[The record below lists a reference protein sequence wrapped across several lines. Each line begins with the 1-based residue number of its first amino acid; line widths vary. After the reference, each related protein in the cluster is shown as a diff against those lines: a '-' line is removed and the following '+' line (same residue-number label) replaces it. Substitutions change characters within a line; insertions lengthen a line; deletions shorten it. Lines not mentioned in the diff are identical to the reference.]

1 MRQNSTLQSGVSKTQ
16 LGVLQV
22 LERMVGSV
30 SARKTATKPAPKT
43 TMPASRTLYSSLET
57 LSTTHPLYRK
67 LDKQHTLQ

>member
-1 MRQNSTLQSGVSKTQ
+1 M
-16 LGVLQV
+16 

-57 LSTTHPLYRK
+57 LSTTHPLYCK
-67 LDKQHTLQ
+67 LDKQHILQ